1 MRRLIIIGL
10 LFTTPAFAQ
19 DTDKFTACEKKY
31 KAEQRA
37 AKEAA
42 PKGYVPA
49 PVRGKR
55 AAFMVE
61 CLSNNS

>member
-1 MRRLIIIGL
+1 MKRLAVL
-10 LFTTPAFAQ
+10 LVIVTSPALANSP
-19 DTDKFTACEKKY
+19 DKFAACEKQHR
-31 KAEQRA
+31 AEHKA

-42 PKGYVPA
+42 PKGFVPA

-61 CLSNNS
+61 CLAK